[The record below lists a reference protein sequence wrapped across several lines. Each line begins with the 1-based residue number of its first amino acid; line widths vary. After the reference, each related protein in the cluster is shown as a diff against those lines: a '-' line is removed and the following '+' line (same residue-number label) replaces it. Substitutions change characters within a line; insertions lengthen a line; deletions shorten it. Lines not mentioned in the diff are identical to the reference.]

1 MMRGGMKESLSKEEQ
16 AKLGC
21 GTNGNQEDSGEKAS
35 RQRAS
40 TGEDRRT

>member
-21 GTNGNQEDSGEKAS
+21 RTNGNQEDSGEKAFQAAGKY
-35 RQRAS
+35 R
-40 TGEDRRT
+40 